1 MEIFCPRC
9 GSVYFVRAGFVKG
22 RQRYRCKACY
32 YHFSLGSKGVPP
44 AIKRLAVHLYLEGMS
59 CRMISSATGVSD
71 VAVAKWIR
79 PLREVLQPWRR
90 RHVKAAEIHKLEH
103 FFITKEMFNKYGWL
117 LIGIEENADIC
128 LMGSSGTGNC
138 RLHSAEKEQGK

>member
-9 GSVYFVRAGFVKG
+9 ASAFFVRAGFVKK
-22 RQRYRCKACY
+22 RQRYRCKTCC
-32 YHFSLGSKGVPP
+32 YHFTLGSKGVAPD
-44 AIKRLAVHLYLEGMS
+44 IKRLAVHLYLEGMS
-59 CRMISSATGVSD
+59 FRMISSVTGVSD